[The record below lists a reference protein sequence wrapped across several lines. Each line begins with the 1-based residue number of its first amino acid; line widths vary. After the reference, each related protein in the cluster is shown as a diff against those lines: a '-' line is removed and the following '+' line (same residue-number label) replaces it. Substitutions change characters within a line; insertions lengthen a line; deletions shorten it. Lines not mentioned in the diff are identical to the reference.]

1 MAEVS
6 NEFETPG
13 QCWECMWICVDPGDG
28 SSSRVHAKFVRFLAQ
43 QPREEFTLFHLKSK
57 CQFWCG
63 GPGRGYE
70 IHTSNAALMVT
81 LMEEYHCSK
90 VEPTRFFEG
99 IESRADLQAILDEVE
114 DEEIKEAERQAKW
127 AAQQDAYKRKRDVE
141 DIAFVA
147 SKDPKLRELRR
158 DRENALKPRKPHA
171 WPCGVF
177 THRVNWMTATEPTE
191 ADLVLPELPA
201 ELREF
206 LDSIT
211 QRALAQPSHARDA
224 LMYPV
229 VWPGAVRL
237 LERGASMLQ
246 CAISK
251 YVAEALKEHD
261 ARVEVDVTGKE
272 GSDIEVSLVVTVWR
286 K

>member
-6 NEFETPG
+6 NEFETPD
-13 QCWECMWICVDPGDG
+13 QCWDCMWICVDPGDG
-28 SSSRVHAKFVRFLAQ
+28 SSSRVHAKFVRFLTQ
-43 QPREEFTLFHLKSK
+43 QPKEEFTLFHLKSK
-57 CQFWCG
+57 VQMWCG

-81 LMEEYHCSK
+81 LMEEYHCRK

-99 IESRADLQAILDEVE
+99 IESRADLNSILAKVE
-114 DEEIKEAERQAKW
+114 DEEFREAEQKAKW
-127 AAQQDAYKRKRDVE
+127 AAQQDAYKRKRDAE
-141 DIAFVA
+141 DVAFVA
-147 SKDPKLRELRR
+147 SKDPRLREMRR
-158 DRENALKPRKPHA
+158 DREEAVKPRKPHA
-171 WPCGVF
+171 WPCDVF
-177 THRVNWMTATEPTE
+177 THRVNWASVGEPTE
-191 ADLVLPELPA
+191 ADLTLPELSP
-201 ELREF
+201 ELRGF
-206 LDSIT
+206 IDAIT

-229 VWPGAVRL
+229 VLPSAVKL

-272 GSDIEVSLVVTVWR
+272 GSDIEVTLLVTVWR